1 MATAA
6 VTFADRRD
14 IMTSGAR
21 RPGIR
26 ADGNFGALRCA
37 SQRYSVSSIRKQ
49 IIWYEFVEAFVT
61 LVHQIEL
68 HDVFVV
74 DRFASN
80 CFERFAMEFQ
90 NVPRSRKARRQSRAP
105 SE

>member
-14 IMTSGAR
+14 IMTPGAR

-37 SQRYSVSSIRKQ
+37 GQRYSVSSVGEQ
-49 IIWYEFVEAFVT
+49 IIWNELVEAFVT
-61 LVHQIEL
+61 LVNEIEL
-68 HDVFVV
+68 HDVSIVN
-74 DRFASN
+74 RFASN

-90 NVPRSRKARRQSRAP
+90 NRLKARSHF
-105 SE
+105 